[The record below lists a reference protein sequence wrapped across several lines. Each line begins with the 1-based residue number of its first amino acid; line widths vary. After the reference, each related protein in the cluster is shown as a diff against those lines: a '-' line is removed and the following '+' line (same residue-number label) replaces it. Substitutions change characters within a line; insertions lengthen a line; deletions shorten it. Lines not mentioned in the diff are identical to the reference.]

1 MASLCRSLATAAVA
15 SLLAACVS
23 TGNQVQPDDPFYAPV
38 IPDIPTEPEVH
49 NGSLFQDL
57 YARDIYSD
65 SKARRV
71 GDIIVVSLKE
81 NTSANKGAKSEIS
94 KDTQVGMQAPNILGK
109 VPSWG
114 GVPMGL
120 DLQSGSEFEGESK
133 IRQNNTLDGT
143 ISVTVTQ
150 ILPNGN
156 LVVRGEKWITINT
169 GDEYVRLTGIV
180 RPDDIAA
187 DNTILSNRVANARI
201 QYSGTGSAHENQEA
215 GWLARFFT
223 SALWPL

>member
-1 MASLCRSLATAAVA
+1 MRTLIVTAIA
-15 SLLAACVS
+15 LLLTACVS
-23 TGNQVQPDDPFYAPV
+23 PKQVQPDDPFYAPV
-38 IPDIPTEPEVH
+38 IPEMPHESKAS
-49 NGSLFQDL
+49 NGSLFQDMQ
-57 YARDIYSD
+57 ARDIYSD
-65 SKARRV
+65 SKARQV
-71 GDIIVVSLKE
+71 GDIIVVALNE

-94 KDTQVGMQAPNILGK
+94 KDTQVGMEAPNVLGK
-109 VPSWG
+109 IPTWG
-114 GVPMGL
+114 GVPMGI
-120 DLQSGSEFEGESK
+120 DLSSGSEFEGESK
-133 IRQNNTLDGT
+133 IRQNNTLAGT

-169 GDEYVRLTGIV
+169 GDEYVRLTGII
-180 RPDDIAA
+180 RADDIAA
-187 DNTILSNRVANARI
+187 DNTIDSNRVANARI

>member
-1 MASLCRSLATAAVA
+1 MRPYLVVA
-15 SLLAACVS
+15 LTSLLAACVTTS
-23 TGNQVQPDDPFYAPV
+23 QVQPDDPFYAPV
-38 IPDIPTEPEVH
+38 IPEIPTEPEVR

-65 SKARRV
+65 SKARRL
-71 GDIIVVSLKE
+71 GDIIVVSLNE
-81 NTSANKGAKSEIS
+81 STSANKGAKSEIS
-94 KDTQVGMQAPNILGK
+94 KDTTVGVGASNILGQVPVWNGAPMK
-109 VPSWG
+109 VE
-114 GVPMGL
+114 L
-120 DLQSGSEFEGESK
+120 GSSNDFQGESK
-133 IRQNNTLDGT
+133 VRQNNTLDGT

-187 DNTILSNRVANARI
+187 DNTIDSNRVANARI
-201 QYSGTGSAHENQEA
+201 QYSGTGSTHDNQEA
-215 GWLARFFT
+215 GWLARFFS
-223 SALWPL
+223 SALFPL